1 MYFLEVFIMLQTKNE
16 VLNEIKANL
25 ADYNYEGVTFDS
37 FFNDIFND
45 ETRNMYEDE
54 ADKEVSQFE
63 NDPDMDGYTTKD
75 DGVWGA
81 IDLVNQYEH
90 DLGESSNKKH
100 NSCEIANIIDFIRG
114 ESVLN
119 EILYSLDLDD
129 SDSVQDNYENVMN
142 KVNEELG
149 D

>member
-1 MYFLEVFIMLQTKNE
+1 MLQTKNE

-63 NDPDMDGYTTKD
+63 NDPNMDCYTTKD

-100 NSCEIANIIDFIRG
+100 NSCEIANIIDFLRG

-129 SDSVQDNYENVMN
+129 SDLVQDNYEDIMN